1 VRSRRTALRAL
12 AAATAVSAGGAGLVS
27 GCDDS
32 LLVELLPSKSVCESA
47 ESCGAPCADDFSCG
61 PGVYCSAQG
70 YCTVDCAPVG
80 SPCGAG
86 RTCTSRGRCVSTE
99 TLTNDGGVEQNGGLV
114 TLAAGSA
121 ADIRANACV
130 EWRSN
135 PDPLPA
141 VLMMVVDVSASMND
155 PVSAE
160 TSKWGVT
167 RIALTEAIATM
178 PGATL
183 VGMLLYPNRQTSAS
197 EEPRPIAACVNVA
210 GLVPVAPLND
220 PAMTQLDRLLSGLW
234 DEDVVDGGTPTH
246 DAYVYALSA
255 LRVSVPEGAAHVL
268 LITDGRPTFALG
280 CVGTG
285 RSEDAVDEQPIVRAI
300 AEAREN
306 GTRTFVIGS
315 PGSEGTGED
324 GVDARPWLSRA
335 ASAGGTAREGCDHEG
350 PVYCHFDMVNE
361 PDFAVGLSTAL
372 GQITGTIMPCEYVI
386 PDPPSGKTLA
396 PTEVHVIWTL
406 EDGSQHE
413 LLRDDQDECGEGW
426 RYTGDGTRIA
436 LCPASCQ
443 RIRSASRD
451 QLELFFG
458 CNQIVVR

>member
-1 VRSRRTALRAL
+1 MLIGIVGKPNVGKSTFFSAATMATAEIANYPFTTIKPNKGMGYVRSKCPHLDFNVKCNPRN
-12 AAATAVSAGGAGLVS
+12 SACENGVRLVPI
-27 GCDDS
+27 
-32 LLVELLPSKSVCESA
+32 ELL
-47 ESCGAPCADDFSCG
+47 D
-61 PGVYCSAQG
+61 
-70 YCTVDCAPVG
+70 
-80 SPCGAG
+80 
-86 RTCTSRGRCVSTE
+86 
-99 TLTNDGGVEQNGGLV
+99 
-114 TLAAGSA
+114 
-121 ADIRANACV
+121 
-130 EWRSN
+130 
-135 PDPLPA
+135 
-141 VLMMVVDVSASMND
+141 
-155 PVSAE
+155 
-160 TSKWGVT
+160 
-167 RIALTEAIATM
+167 
-178 PGATL
+178 
-183 VGMLLYPNRQTSAS
+183 
-197 EEPRPIAACVNVA
+197 VA

-255 LRVSVPEGAAHVL
+255 LRVSVPEGAAHML

-350 PVYCHFDMVNE
+350 PVYCHFDMVDE
-361 PDFAVGLSTAL
+361 PDFAAGLSTAL
-372 GQITGTIMPCEYVI
+372 GQITGTIMPCEYVV